1 MPPIVLGLLAVAA
14 VLHALWNV
22 LLKGSEDPLATGSR
36 AMGWGLLV
44 ATPLAAGTWWVSGQ
58 PAIPPQVWALA
69 GASAVAELLYFI
81 FLSAAYRRG
90 DLSTVYPIARGTA
103 PLIAVAIG
111 LVVLGERLQPAG
123 YAGIALLIGGIWLVR
138 RPTGSGSAVG
148 FALLTGI
155 AIATY
160 SAIDRVGVQ
169 ALSPWLYGWAVWT
182 FTFVLLQLWVRGSG
196 ILWRR
201 DPRPSVAT
209 RATVGDS
216 PSALSEP
223 RRAAVIG
230 VALIGAWL
238 LVLTALSLA
247 PLAVVVPL
255 RESAVVL
262 VTGWGMLRM
271 GEREG
276 ARLRL
281 VGAAAIVVGV
291 VSLALA

>member
-1 MPPIVLGLLAVAA
+1 MPPIVLALLVVAA

-22 LLKGSEDPLATGSR
+22 LLKGSEDPLATASR

-44 ATPLAAGTWWVSGQ
+44 ATPLAAGTWLVSGR
-58 PAIPPQVWALA
+58 PAIPSEVWALA
-69 GASAVAELLYFI
+69 GASALAELLYFI

-103 PLIAVAIG
+103 PLLAVAVG
-111 LVVLGERLQPAG
+111 LLVLGERLQPVG

-138 RPTGSGSAVG
+138 RPTGPGSAVG
-148 FALLTGI
+148 FAVLTGI

-160 SAIDRVGVQ
+160 SAIDRVGVE
-169 ALSPWLYGWAVWT
+169 AVSPWLYGWAVWT

-196 ILWRR
+196 LVLRQGST
-201 DPRPSVAT
+201 P
-209 RATVGDS
+209 TVSSTAAAG
-216 PSALSEP
+216 SASRLSEP
-223 RRAAVIG
+223 TRAAVIG
-230 VALIGAWL
+230 VALIAAWF

-262 VTGWGMLRM
+262 VTGWGVLRM

-276 ARLRL
+276 VRLRL
-281 VGAAAIVVGV
+281 AGALGIVAGVILVAIG
-291 VSLALA
+291 

>member
-22 LLKGSEDPLATGSR
+22 LLKDSEDPLATASR
-36 AMGWGLLV
+36 AMGWGLLI
-44 ATPLAAGTWWVSGQ
+44 ATPLAAATWWLNGQ

-69 GASAVAELLYFI
+69 AASALAELLYFI

-111 LVVLGERLQPAG
+111 LVVLGERLQPEG
-123 YAGIALLIGGIWLVR
+123 YAGIALVIAGIWLVR

-160 SAIDRVGVQ
+160 SAIDRLGVQ
-169 ALSPWLYGWAVWT
+169 AVSPWLYGWVVWI
-182 FTFVLLQLWVRGSG
+182 FTFVLLQVWVRGSG
-196 ILWRR
+196 LRPRR
-201 DPRPSVAT
+201 EPKPRDARAAASSVS
-209 RATVGDS
+209 G
-216 PSALSEP
+216 LSEP

-238 LVLTALSLA
+238 LVLSALSLA

-262 VTGWGMLRM
+262 VTGWGVLRM

-281 VGAAAIVVGV
+281 AGALGIVAGVILVAVG
-291 VSLALA
+291 

>member
-14 VLHALWNV
+14 VLHAVWNV
-22 LLKGSEDPLATGSR
+22 LLKGSEDPLATASR
-36 AMGWGLLV
+36 AIGWGLLV
-44 ATPLAAGTWWVSGQ
+44 ATPLAAATWWLSGE
-58 PAIPPQVWALA
+58 PAVPSGVWALA

-90 DLSTVYPIARGTA
+90 DLSTVYPVARGTA

-111 LVVLGERLQPAG
+111 LVVLGERLQPLG

-155 AIATY
+155 AIASY

-169 ALSPWLYGWAVWT
+169 AVSPWLYGWAVWI

-196 ILWRR
+196 LLRR
-201 DPRPSVAT
+201 GGSLPAT
-209 RATVGDS
+209 AGVDAAEANLG
-216 PSALSEP
+216 LSEP

-230 VALIGAWL
+230 VALIAAWL

-262 VTGWGMLRM
+262 VTGWGVLRL

-281 VGAAAIVVGV
+281 AGALGIVIGV
-291 VSLALA
+291 ILLAFA

>member
-1 MPPIVLGLLAVAA
+1 MPPIVLGLLAIAA

-22 LLKGSEDPLATGSR
+22 LLKGSEDPLATAAR

-44 ATPLAAGTWWVSGQ
+44 ATPLAAGTWWLSGK

-111 LVVLGERLQPAG
+111 LVVLGERLQPVG
-123 YAGIALLIGGIWLVR
+123 YAGIALLITGIWLVR

-160 SAIDRVGVQ
+160 SSIDRVGVQ
-169 ALSPWLYGWAVWT
+169 AISPWLYGWAVWI
-182 FTFVLLQLWVRGSG
+182 FTFALLQLWVRGSG
-196 ILWRR
+196 ALGRLG
-201 DPRPSVAT
+201 SVPPPAGVDG
-209 RATVGDS
+209 AVAS
-216 PSALSEP
+216 PGLSEP
-223 RRAAVIG
+223 TRAAVIG

-262 VTGWGMLRM
+262 VTGWGVLRM
-271 GEREG
+271 GERQG

-281 VGAAAIVVGV
+281 AGALGIVVGV
-291 VSLALA
+291 VLLALA

>member
-1 MPPIVLGLLAVAA
+1 VLGLLAVAA

-22 LLKGSEDPLATGSR
+22 LLKGSEDPLATASR

-44 ATPLAAGTWWVSGQ
+44 ATPLAAATWWLNGQ
-58 PAIPPQVWALA
+58 PPIPSGVWVLA

-111 LVVLGERLQPAG
+111 LIVLGERLQPVG

-169 ALSPWLYGWAVWT
+169 AASPWLYGWAVWT
-182 FTFVLLQLWVRGSG
+182 FTFALLQFWVRGSG
-196 ILWRR
+196 LVRR
-201 DPRPSVAT
+201 QGAT
-209 RATVGDS
+209 PMVSSGS
-216 PSALSEP
+216 PAETGPGLSEP
-223 RRAAVIG
+223 KRAAVIG
-230 VALIGAWL
+230 VALIGAWF

-262 VTGWGMLRM
+262 VTGWGVLRM
-271 GEREG
+271 GERAG

-281 VGAAAIVVGV
+281 AGALGIVVGV
-291 VSLALA
+291 ILLAVG

>member
-22 LLKGSEDPLATGSR
+22 LLKGSEDPLATASR

-58 PAIPPQVWALA
+58 PAVPPQVWALA

-90 DLSTVYPIARGTA
+90 DLSAVYPIARGTA

-111 LVVLGERLQPAG
+111 LVALGERLQPVG

-169 ALSPWLYGWAVWT
+169 AVSPWLYGWAVWT
-182 FTFVLLQLWVRGSG
+182 FTFVLLQLWVRGSR
-196 ILWRR
+196 LL
-201 DPRPSVAT
+201 RPQGSAPKVSNAVTAGPAT
-209 RATVGDS
+209 GLA
-216 PSALSEP
+216 EP
-223 RRAAVIG
+223 TRAAVIG
-230 VALIGAWL
+230 VALIGAWF

-262 VTGWGMLRM
+262 VTGWGVLRM

-281 VGAAAIVVGV
+281 AGALGIVVGV
-291 VSLALA
+291 ILVAIG

>member
-1 MPPIVLGLLAVAA
+1 VLGLLAVAA

-22 LLKGSEDPLATGSR
+22 LLKGSEDPLATASR

-44 ATPLAAGTWWVSGQ
+44 ATPLAAATWWLSGR
-58 PAIPPQVWALA
+58 PAVPSEVWALA

-111 LVVLGERLQPAG
+111 LVALGERLQPVG

-148 FALLTGI
+148 FAVLTGI

-169 ALSPWLYGWAVWT
+169 AASPWLYGWAVWT

-196 ILWRR
+196 LLRR
-201 DPRPSVAT
+201 QGSTPMASNGAAP
-209 RATVGDS
+209 G
-216 PSALSEP
+216 SASGLSEP
-223 RRAAVIG
+223 TRAAVIG
-230 VALIGAWL
+230 VALIGAWF

-262 VTGWGMLRM
+262 VTGWGVLRM

-276 ARLRL
+276 VRLRL
-281 VGAAAIVVGV
+281 AGAAAIVVGV
-291 VSLALA
+291 VWLAVG

>member
-14 VLHALWNV
+14 VLHALWNI
-22 LLKGSEDPLATGSR
+22 LLKGSEDPLATAAR

-44 ATPLAAGTWWVSGQ
+44 ATPLAAATWWLNGR
-58 PAIPPQVWALA
+58 PAVPPQVWALA
-69 GASAVAELLYFI
+69 GASALAELLYFI

-90 DLSTVYPIARGTA
+90 DLSTVYPVARGTA

-111 LVVLGERLQPAG
+111 LVVLGERLQPVG

-138 RPTGSGSAVG
+138 RPARSGSAVG

-169 ALSPWLYGWAVWT
+169 AVSPWLYGWAVWT
-182 FTFVLLQLWVRGSG
+182 FTFVLLQIWVRGSG
-196 ILWRR
+196 VLGRQR
-201 DPRPSVAT
+201 SDPLAS
-209 RATVGDS
+209 
-216 PSALSEP
+216 SAAAAEARSGHSEP

-230 VALIGAWL
+230 AALIGAWL

-262 VTGWGMLRM
+262 VTGWGVLRL

-281 VGAAAIVVGV
+281 LGALGIVIGVILVAIG
-291 VSLALA
+291 

>member
-22 LLKGSEDPLATGSR
+22 LLKGSEDPLATASR

-44 ATPLAAGTWWVSGQ
+44 ATPLAAGTWWLSGQ
-58 PAIPPQVWALA
+58 PAIPAQVWALA

-111 LVVLGERLQPAG
+111 LVVLGERLQPVG
-123 YAGIALLIGGIWLVR
+123 YGGIALLIGGIWLVR

-148 FALLTGI
+148 FALLTGV

-169 ALSPWLYGWAVWT
+169 AVSPWLYGWAVWT
-182 FTFVLLQLWVRGSG
+182 FTFVLLQVWVRGPSLFG
-196 ILWRR
+196 RR
-201 DPRPSVAT
+201 ESRPVPT
-209 RATVGDS
+209 RAAAAG
-216 PSALSEP
+216 SASGLSEP
-223 RRAAVIG
+223 TRAAVIG
-230 VALIGAWL
+230 VALIGAWF
-238 LVLTALSLA
+238 LVLSALSLA

-262 VTGWGMLRM
+262 VTGWGVLRM

-281 VGAAAIVVGV
+281 AGALGIVVGV
-291 VSLALA
+291 ILVAVG

>member
-22 LLKGSEDPLATGSR
+22 LLKGSEDPLATASR

-58 PAIPPQVWALA
+58 PAVPPQVWALA

-90 DLSTVYPIARGTA
+90 DLSAVYPIARGTA

-111 LVVLGERLQPAG
+111 LVALGERLQPVG

-169 ALSPWLYGWAVWT
+169 AVSPWLYGWAVWT
-182 FTFVLLQLWVRGSG
+182 FTFVLLQLWVRGSR
-196 ILWRR
+196 LL
-201 DPRPSVAT
+201 RPQGSAPKVSNAAT
-209 RATVGDS
+209 AGPATGL
-216 PSALSEP
+216 AEP
-223 RRAAVIG
+223 TRAAVIG
-230 VALIGAWL
+230 VALIGAWF

-262 VTGWGMLRM
+262 VTGWGVLRM

-281 VGAAAIVVGV
+281 AGALGIAAGV
-291 VSLALA
+291 ILVAID

>member
-1 MPPIVLGLLAVAA
+1 
-14 VLHALWNV
+14 
-22 LLKGSEDPLATGSR
+22 
-36 AMGWGLLV
+36 MGWGLLV
-44 ATPLAAGTWWVSGQ
+44 ATPLAAATWWLSGR
-58 PAIPPQVWALA
+58 PPIPPQVWALA
-69 GASAVAELLYFI
+69 AASAAAELLYFI

-111 LVVLGERLQPAG
+111 LVVLGERLQPVG

-138 RPTGSGSAVG
+138 RPTASGSAVG
-148 FALLTGI
+148 FAVLTGI

-169 ALSPWLYGWAVWT
+169 AVSPWLYGWAVWVL
-182 FTFVLLQLWVRGSG
+182 TFVLLQLWVRGSG
-196 ILWRR
+196 VVRR
-201 DPRPSVAT
+201 QVPGPLVT
-209 RATVGDS
+209 
-216 PSALSEP
+216 SAETAPTPGGFSEP

-238 LVLTALSLA
+238 LVLSALSLA

-262 VTGWGMLRM
+262 VTGWGVLRM

-281 VGAAAIVVGV
+281 AGALGIVLGV
-291 VSLALA
+291 ILVAVS

>member
-14 VLHALWNV
+14 VLHALWNI
-22 LLKGSEDPLATGSR
+22 LLKGSEDPLATAAR

-44 ATPLAAGTWWVSGQ
+44 ATPLAAATWWLNGR
-58 PAIPPQVWALA
+58 PAVPPQVWALA
-69 GASAVAELLYFI
+69 GASALAELLYFI

-90 DLSTVYPIARGTA
+90 DLSTVYPVARGTA

-111 LVVLGERLQPAG
+111 LVVLGERLQPVG

-148 FALLTGI
+148 FAVLTGI

-169 ALSPWLYGWAVWT
+169 AASPWLYGWAVWT

-196 ILWRR
+196 LLRR
-201 DPRPSVAT
+201 QGSTPMASNGAAP
-209 RATVGDS
+209 G
-216 PSALSEP
+216 SASGLSEP
-223 RRAAVIG
+223 TRAAVIG
-230 VALIGAWL
+230 VALIGAWF

-262 VTGWGMLRM
+262 VTGWGVLRM

-276 ARLRL
+276 VRLRL
-281 VGAAAIVVGV
+281 AGAAAIVVGV
-291 VSLALA
+291 VWLAVG

>member
-22 LLKGSEDPLATGSR
+22 LLKGSEDPLATASR

-44 ATPLAAGTWWVSGQ
+44 ATPLAAGTWWLSGR
-58 PAIPPQVWALA
+58 PAIPSQVWALA
-69 GASAVAELLYFI
+69 AASAAAELLYFI

-90 DLSTVYPIARGTA
+90 DLSTVYPLARGTA

-111 LVVLGERLQPAG
+111 LVVLGERLQPLG

-169 ALSPWLYGWAVWT
+169 AVSPWLYGWAVWI
-182 FTFVLLQLWVRGSG
+182 FTFVLLQLWVRGSSA
-196 ILWRR
+196 LRR
-201 DPRPSVAT
+201 QRSAPVAT
-209 RATVGDS
+209 
-216 PSALSEP
+216 SAPPTEAHPGLSEP
-223 RRAAVIG
+223 RRAALIG

-238 LVLTALSLA
+238 LVLSALSLA

-262 VTGWGMLRM
+262 VTGWGVLRM

-281 VGAAAIVVGV
+281 AGAFGIVLGV
-291 VSLALA
+291 ILVALG

>member
-22 LLKGSEDPLATGSR
+22 LLKGSEDPLGTASR

-44 ATPLAAGTWWVSGQ
+44 ATPLAAGTWWLSGQ
-58 PAIPPQVWALA
+58 PVIPLQVWALA
-69 GASAVAELLYFI
+69 AASAVAELLYFI
-81 FLSAAYRRG
+81 FLSSAYRRG

-111 LVVLGERLQPAG
+111 LLVLGERLQPVG

-169 ALSPWLYGWAVWT
+169 AVSPWLYGWAVWI
-182 FTFVLLQLWVRGSG
+182 FTFVLLQLWVRGWG
-196 ILWRR
+196 ILGRGES
-201 DPRPSVAT
+201 RPAT
-209 RATVGDS
+209 T
-216 PSALSEP
+216 SAAAAGSASWLSEP
-223 RRAAVIG
+223 TRAAVIG

-238 LVLTALSLA
+238 LVLSALSLA

-262 VTGWGMLRM
+262 VTGWGVLRM

-281 VGAAAIVVGV
+281 AGALGIVVGV
-291 VSLALA
+291 VLVALG